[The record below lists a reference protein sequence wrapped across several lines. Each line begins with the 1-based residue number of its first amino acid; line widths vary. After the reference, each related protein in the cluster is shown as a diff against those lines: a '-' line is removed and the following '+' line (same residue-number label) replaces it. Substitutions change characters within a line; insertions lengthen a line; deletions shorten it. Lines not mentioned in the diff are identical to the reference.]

1 MTYNVGEARA
11 RAYFLLLIAIPAFV
25 GFCAGFGE
33 EGFKIGVVLGLIM
46 FLLSPIY
53 IMSIGEP
60 KPEDMVIKPWEERLA
75 SAFAALVVGGP
86 IAVLAILGGYYLFG
100 ELASGSPRPEGL
112 AGALF
117 MIGLFIVNVFCL
129 SLGRPK
135 EEARA

>member
-1 MTYNVGEARA
+1 MPYNVGEARA

-33 EGFKIGVVLGLIM
+33 EGFKVGVVLGLIM

-53 IMSIGEP
+53 ITSIGEP
-60 KPEDMVIKPWEERLA
+60 RPEDMVIKPWEEKLA

-86 IAVLAILGGYYLFG
+86 VAVLAVLGGYYLLS
-100 ELASGSPRPEGL
+100 ELASGAPRPEGL

-117 MIGLFIVNVFCL
+117 MVGLSVVDVLCL
-129 SLGRPK
+129 LGRPK
-135 EEARA
+135 EGAKA